1 MPAPR
6 SADLPTDPPHAAR
19 RSLLGD
25 SIRVRLTLWHTL
37 AVAALLTAFSI
48 ATWIFLV
55 RTTGTRADQSL
66 ADMARA
72 FVKVWGGVRAEE
84 ETNAASSSVLAAS
97 EFRDPDRR
105 IVVFDRAGRVIA
117 MSDTTP
123 LVPALSRQ
131 RLSSIQPGPLATL
144 LRNATS
150 ENQAFTSLDP
160 GGDGGAPVRAHAIRV
175 SEEGQ
180 TFTVLALRSL
190 RAEEDASESFVTAV
204 LVAIPVALLLA
215 GIGGYLLARASL
227 APVVAMGRQ
236 ARRISASNLDE
247 RLPVE
252 NPRDELGEL
261 AEVLNELLARLEHA
275 FEHEQRSAEQQ
286 RQFMADASH
295 ELRTPVAAL
304 STVADVALARTDRDA
319 SELREALDVVRGE
332 GSRLGRLVDD
342 LLLLSR
348 ADAGE
353 LPARHEQLYLEELLQ
368 DSARAARGLAAA
380 RGVSLIAPP
389 AEEAPFVGD
398 SHMLRRLL
406 MILLDNA
413 IKYTPRGGEVRL
425 SLDSDAVSRRYR
437 ISVED
442 TGPGVPAWA
451 AKRIF
456 ERFFR
461 VDESRGRTT
470 EDVVA
475 SPSAGLGLAIAR
487 LTAEAHGGTVELDAT
502 GPEGSRF
509 IVTLPMPDSVNPTRG
524 A

>member
-1 MPAPR
+1 MTAAPPR
-6 SADLPTDPPHAAR
+6 ADIPTDVPRARR
-19 RSLLGD
+19 RSLFGD

-66 ADMARA
+66 DDMARA

-84 ETNAASSSVLAAS
+84 ETSAAASAVVAAS
-97 EFRDPDRR
+97 EFRDRDRR
-105 IVVFDRAGRVIA
+105 IVVFNSSGRVIA

-123 LVPALSRQ
+123 LTPALSGQ
-131 RLSSIQPGPLATL
+131 RLSNLQSGALAALVQNATPRNQVFATL
-144 LRNATS
+144 
-150 ENQAFTSLDP
+150 DD
-160 GGDGGAPVRAHAIRV
+160 GGNGGAPVRAHAIRV
-175 SEEGQ
+175 SDEGQ
-180 TFTVLALRSL
+180 SFTVLALRSL

-204 LVAIPVALLLA
+204 MVAIPIALLLA

-247 RLPVE
+247 RLLVK
-252 NPRDELGEL
+252 NPRDELGGL
-261 AEVLNELLARLEHA
+261 AEVLNGLLGRLEQA

-304 STVADVALARTDRDA
+304 STVADVALARNDRDA
-319 SELREALDVVRGE
+319 TELREALDVVRGE

-342 LLLLSR
+342 LLLLSH

-353 LPARHEQLYLEELLQ
+353 LPARREQLYLEELLQ
-368 DSARAARGLAAA
+368 DSTRAARGLATT

-398 SHMLRRLL
+398 GHMLRRLL

-425 SLDSDAVSRRYR
+425 SLDRDTAAKRYR
-437 ISVED
+437 ITVED
-442 TGPGVPAWA
+442 TGPGVPTWA
-451 AKRIF
+451 AERIF

-461 VDESRGRTT
+461 VDESRGRAA
-470 EDVVA
+470 EDNIGI
-475 SPSAGLGLAIAR
+475 PSAGLGLAIAR
-487 LTAEAHGGTVELDAT
+487 LAAEAHGGTVHLDAT
-502 GPEGSRF
+502 GAEGSRF
-509 IVTLPMPDSVNPTRG
+509 VVTLPMPSPVRR
-524 A
+524 

>member
-1 MPAPR
+1 MTSALPR
-6 SADLPTDPPHAAR
+6 EDLPLDAPSARR
-19 RSLLGD
+19 RSLFGD

-84 ETNAASSSVLAAS
+84 ETSAAASSALAAS
-97 EFRDPDRR
+97 EFRDRDRR
-105 IVVFDRAGRVIA
+105 IVVFDGAGQIIA

-123 LVPALSRQ
+123 LAPALSRDKLTNL
-131 RLSSIQPGPLATL
+131 RGPLAAL
-144 LRNATS
+144 VRNATPQS
-150 ENQAFTSLDP
+150 QIFTTLDAGEN
-160 GGDGGAPVRAHAIRV
+160 GGASVRAHAIKV
-175 SEEGQ
+175 SDEGQ

-204 LVAIPVALLLA
+204 MVGIPIALLLA
-215 GIGGYLLARASL
+215 GVGGYLLARASL

-236 ARRISASNLDE
+236 ARRISASNLHE

-252 NPRDELGEL
+252 NARDELGGL
-261 AEVLNELLARLEHA
+261 AEVLNGLLARLEHA

-304 STVADVALARTDRDA
+304 STVADVALARNDRDA
-319 SELREALDVVRGE
+319 GELREALDVVRGE
-332 GSRLGRLVDD
+332 GGRLGRLVDD

-353 LPARHEQLYLEELLQ
+353 LPARRERLYLEELMQ
-368 DSARAARGLAAA
+368 DSARAARGLAAT

-425 SLDSDAVSRRYR
+425 SLDRDPAGESYR

-451 AKRIF
+451 TERIF

-461 VDESRGRTT
+461 VDESRGRTP
-470 EDVVA
+470 EGNVGA
-475 SPSAGLGLAIAR
+475 PSAGLGLAIAR
-487 LTAEAHGGTVELDAT
+487 LTAEAHGGTVHLDAT
-502 GPEGSRF
+502 GPGGSRF
-509 IVTLPMPDSVNPTRG
+509 VVTLPVPGR
-524 A
+524 AEA

>member
-1 MPAPR
+1 MTAAPHR
-6 SADLPTDPPHAAR
+6 ADIATDVPRARR
-19 RSLLGD
+19 RSLFGD

-66 ADMARA
+66 DDVARA

-84 ETNAASSSVLAAS
+84 ETSAAASSVVAAS
-97 EFRDPDRR
+97 EFRDRDRR
-105 IVVFDRAGRVIA
+105 IVVFNSSGRVIA

-123 LVPALSRQ
+123 LTPALSGQ
-131 RLSSIQPGPLATL
+131 RLSHLQNGPLAAL
-144 LRNATS
+144 VQNATPR
-150 ENQAFTSLDP
+150 NQVFATLGD
-160 GGDGGAPVRAHAIRV
+160 GGNGGAPVRAHAIRV
-175 SEEGQ
+175 SDEGQ
-180 TFTVLALRSL
+180 SFTVLALRSL

-204 LVAIPVALLLA
+204 MVAIPIALLLA

-247 RLPVE
+247 RLPVK
-252 NPRDELGEL
+252 NPRDELGGL
-261 AEVLNELLARLEHA
+261 AEVLNGLLGRLEQA

-304 STVADVALARTDRDA
+304 STVADVALARNDRDT

-353 LPARHEQLYLEELLQ
+353 LPVRREQLYLEELLQ
-368 DSARAARGLAAA
+368 DSARAARGLATT

-398 SHMLRRLL
+398 RHMLGRLL

-413 IKYTPRGGEVRL
+413 IKYTPRGGKVRL
-425 SLDSDAVSRRYR
+425 SLDRDTAAKRYR
-437 ISVED
+437 ITVED
-442 TGPGVPAWA
+442 TGPGIPTWA
-451 AKRIF
+451 AERIF

-461 VDESRGRTT
+461 VDASRGRAA
-470 EDVVA
+470 EDNIGI
-475 SPSAGLGLAIAR
+475 SSAGLGLAIAR
-487 LTAEAHGGTVELDAT
+487 LAAEAHGGTVHLDAT
-502 GPEGSRF
+502 GSEGSRF
-509 IVTLPMPDSVNPTRG
+509 VVTLPMPN
-524 A
+524 AA

>member
-1 MPAPR
+1 MTSAPR
-6 SADLPTDPPHAAR
+6 EDLLIDAPSVRR
-19 RSLLGD
+19 RSLFGD

-37 AVAALLTAFSI
+37 AVAALLIAFSI
-48 ATWIFLV
+48 ATWMFLV

-66 ADMARA
+66 DDMARA

-84 ETNAASSSVLAAS
+84 ETNAVASSVLAAS
-97 EFRDPDRR
+97 EFRDRDRR
-105 IVVFDRAGRVIA
+105 IVVFDVAGRVIA
-117 MSDTTP
+117 MSDTIP
-123 LVPALSRQ
+123 LTPALSRA
-131 RLSSIQPGPLATL
+131 RLMHLRGPLATL
-144 LRNATS
+144 VQNATPQT
-150 ENQAFTSLDP
+150 QAFTTLD
-160 GGDGGAPVRAHAIRV
+160 GGDNGGAPVRAHAIRV
-175 SEEGQ
+175 VDEGQ

-190 RAEEDASESFVTAV
+190 RAEEDASESFATAV
-204 LVAIPVALLLA
+204 MVGIPIALLLA
-215 GIGGYLLARASL
+215 GLGGYLLARASL

-252 NPRDELGEL
+252 NPRDELGGL
-261 AEVLNELLARLEHA
+261 AEVLNGLLARLEHA
-275 FEHEQRSAEQQ
+275 FEQEQRSAEQQ

-304 STVADVALARTDRDA
+304 STVADVALARGDRDA
-319 SELREALDVVRGE
+319 GELREALDVVRGE

-353 LPARHEQLYLEELLQ
+353 LPARRERLYLEELMQ
-368 DSARAARGLAAA
+368 DSARAARGLATT

-398 SHMLRRLL
+398 SHMLRRLF

-425 SLDSDAVSRRYR
+425 TLDRDLAGERYL
-437 ISVED
+437 ITVED

-451 AKRIF
+451 TERIF

-461 VDESRGRTT
+461 VDESRARAQEENIG
-470 EDVVA
+470 A
-475 SPSAGLGLAIAR
+475 PSAGLGLAIAR
-487 LTAEAHGGTVELDAT
+487 LTAEAHGGTVHLEAT
-502 GPEGSRF
+502 GPGGSRF
-509 IVTLPMPDSVNPTRG
+509 VVTLPMPGRASV
-524 A
+524 

>member
-1 MPAPR
+1 MTAAPPR
-6 SADLPTDPPHAAR
+6 ADLPTDAPRAHR
-19 RSLLGD
+19 RSLFGD

-66 ADMARA
+66 ADMERA

-84 ETNAASSSVLAAS
+84 ETTAVASAALAAS
-97 EFRDPDRR
+97 EFRDRDRR
-105 IVVFDRAGRVIA
+105 IVVFDRAGAVIA
-117 MSDTTP
+117 MSDTQP
-123 LVPALSRQ
+123 LTPALSQ
-131 RLSSIQPGPLATL
+131 KRLSNLQRGSLATL
-144 LRNATS
+144 VQNATPR
-150 ENQAFTSLDP
+150 NQVFTTLDE
-160 GGDGGAPVRAHAIRV
+160 GGGGGAAVRAHAIRV
-175 SEEGQ
+175 SDEGQ
-180 TFTVLALRSL
+180 SFTVLALRSL

-204 LVAIPVALLLA
+204 MVAIPIALLLA

-227 APVVAMGRQ
+227 APVVAMGQQ

-247 RLPVE
+247 RLPVK
-252 NPRDELGEL
+252 NPRDELGGL
-261 AEVLNELLARLEHA
+261 AEVLNGLLARLEQA

-304 STVADVALARTDRDA
+304 STVADVALARDDRDA

-353 LPARHEQLYLEELLQ
+353 LPARREQLYLEELLQ
-368 DSARAARGLAAA
+368 DSARAARGLATT
-380 RGVSLIAPP
+380 RGVSLIAAP

-398 SHMLRRLL
+398 GYMLRRLL

-413 IKYTPRGGEVRL
+413 IKYTPRGGAVRL
-425 SLDSDAVSRRYR
+425 SLDRDNAAKSYR
-437 ISVED
+437 ITVED
-442 TGPGVPAWA
+442 TGPGVPTWA
-451 AKRIF
+451 AERIF

-461 VDESRGRTT
+461 VDESRGRAA
-470 EDVVA
+470 DD
-475 SPSAGLGLAIAR
+475 SIGGPSAGLGLAIAR
-487 LTAEAHGGTVELDAT
+487 LAAEAHGGTVHLDAT
-502 GPEGSRF
+502 GPGGSRF
-509 IVTLPMPDSVNPTRG
+509 VVTVPMPSP

>member
-1 MPAPR
+1 MTATPPRADMPIDTAR
-6 SADLPTDPPHAAR
+6 AR
-19 RSLLGD
+19 RRSVFGD

-117 MSDTTP
+117 RSDTTP

-150 ENQAFTSLDP
+150 ENQAFTTLDP
-160 GGDGGAPVRAHAIRV
+160 GGDSGAPVRAHAIRD
-175 SEEGQ
+175 SDEGQ

-204 LVAIPVALLLA
+204 MVAIPVALLLA

-247 RLPVE
+247 RLP
-252 NPRDELGEL
+252 
-261 AEVLNELLARLEHA
+261 
-275 FEHEQRSAEQQ
+275 
-286 RQFMADASH
+286 
-295 ELRTPVAAL
+295 
-304 STVADVALARTDRDA
+304 
-319 SELREALDVVRGE
+319 
-332 GSRLGRLVDD
+332 
-342 LLLLSR
+342 
-348 ADAGE
+348 
-353 LPARHEQLYLEELLQ
+353 
-368 DSARAARGLAAA
+368 
-380 RGVSLIAPP
+380 
-389 AEEAPFVGD
+389 
-398 SHMLRRLL
+398 
-406 MILLDNA
+406 
-413 IKYTPRGGEVRL
+413 GGEPRAQMGEVQ
-425 SLDSDAVSRRYR
+425 
-437 ISVED
+437 
-442 TGPGVPAWA
+442 
-451 AKRIF
+451 
-456 ERFFR
+456 
-461 VDESRGRTT
+461 
-470 EDVVA
+470 
-475 SPSAGLGLAIAR
+475 
-487 LTAEAHGGTVELDAT
+487 
-502 GPEGSRF
+502 
-509 IVTLPMPDSVNPTRG
+509 
-524 A
+524 